1 VLSLLVTA
9 ASWVSYAMCVLQGVF
24 CVAVDAEPGTLSDR
38 VIRTVKITKGEK
50 KQHIGE
56 TSARHINLCSLCSN
70 LPNVLVSHTWDQLP
84 VMGCLY

>member
-1 VLSLLVTA
+1 
-9 ASWVSYAMCVLQGVF
+9 M
-24 CVAVDAEPGTLSDR
+24 AVDAEPGTLSDR

-70 LPNVLVSHTWDQLP
+70 LPNVLVSHT
-84 VMGCLY
+84 